1 MTDTI
6 LNTIRLPNTN
16 FERLHERLIS
26 QLKRRI
32 GGDHIS
38 EQVLAA
44 MRNVP
49 RHLFVRESDM
59 AKAYEDYPLSI
70 GHGQTISAPHI
81 VGIMCS
87 LLEIEKGMKILEIG
101 GGSGYHAAVLAE
113 LTGPGGMVYA
123 IERITELAEFARQN
137 LTDAGYEN
145 VVVTAGDGTLGLPEH
160 APYDCI
166 TVACAAP
173 AVPQP
178 LVDQLKRGGRMTIP
192 IGEYTQELYLIHKND
207 VISNEKKGGVVFVP
221 LIGEYGF

>member
-1 MTDTI
+1 MTG
-6 LNTIRLPNTN
+6 TIRLTDTN
-16 FERLHERLIS
+16 FGQLRGRLVD
-26 QLKRRI
+26 QLRRQI
-32 GGDHIS
+32 GGGHIS
-38 EQVLAA
+38 EHVLAA

-49 RHLFVRESDM
+49 RHLFVRESDR
-59 AKAYEDYPLSI
+59 ANAYADYPLSI
-70 GHGQTISAPHI
+70 GYGQTISAPHM

-87 LLEIEKGMKILEIG
+87 LLEIEEGMKILEIG

-113 LTGPGGMVYA
+113 LTGHGGMVYS
-123 IERITELAEFARQN
+123 IERVTELAEFARQN
-137 LTDAGYEN
+137 LRNAGYGN
-145 VVVTAGDGTLGLPEH
+145 VVVTSGDGTIGLSEH

-192 IGEYTQELYLIHKND
+192 IGEYTQELYLVHKND
-207 VISNEKKGGVVFVP
+207 VISKEKSGGVVFVP

>member
-6 LNTIRLPNTN
+6 RLTDTN
-16 FERLHERLIS
+16 SGRLRARLIS
-26 QLKRRI
+26 QLRRQI
-32 GGDHIS
+32 GGGYIS
-38 EQVLAA
+38 EQGLAA
-44 MRNVP
+44 MGNVP
-49 RHLFVRESDM
+49 RHLFVRESDR
-59 AKAYEDYPLSI
+59 ANAYEDYPLSI
-70 GHGQTISAPHI
+70 GHGQTISAPHM

-113 LTGPGGMVYA
+113 LTGPGGVVYS
-123 IERITELAEFARQN
+123 IERVTELAEFARQN
-137 LTDAGYEN
+137 LTDAGYKN
-145 VVVTAGDGTLGLPEH
+145 VVVTTGDGTLGLSEH

-192 IGEYTQELYLIHKND
+192 IGRYTQELYLVHKND
-207 VISNEKKGGVVFVP
+207 VISKEKSGGVVFVP

>member
-6 LNTIRLPNTN
+6 RLTDAN
-16 FERLHERLIS
+16 FERLRARLIS
-26 QLKRRI
+26 QLRRQI
-32 GGDHIS
+32 GGGCIS
-38 EQVLAA
+38 EHVLAA
-44 MRNVP
+44 MGNVP
-49 RHLFVRESDM
+49 RHLFVRERDISN
-59 AKAYEDYPLSI
+59 AYEDYPLPI
-70 GHGQTISAPHI
+70 GHGQTISAPHM

-113 LTGPGGMVYA
+113 LVGPGGMVYS

-137 LTDAGYEN
+137 LTDAGYKN
-145 VVVTAGDGTLGLPEH
+145 VVVTAGDGTLGLSEH

-178 LVDQLKRGGRMTIP
+178 LVDQLKHGGRMTIP
-192 IGEYTQELYLIHKND
+192 IGEYTQELYLVHKND
-207 VISNEKKGGVVFVP
+207 VISKEKSGGVVFVP

>member
-1 MTDTI
+1 MTDM
-6 LNTIRLPNTN
+6 IRLTDAN
-16 FERLHERLIS
+16 FERLRARLIS
-26 QLKRRI
+26 QLRRQI
-32 GGDHIS
+32 GGGYIS

-44 MRNVP
+44 MGNVP
-49 RHLFVRESDM
+49 RHLFVRESDRSN
-59 AKAYEDYPLSI
+59 AYEDYPLSI
-70 GHGQTISAPHI
+70 GHGQTISAPHM

-87 LLEIEKGMKILEIG
+87 LLKIEKGMKILEIG

-113 LTGPGGMVYA
+113 LTGPGGMVYSV
-123 IERITELAEFARQN
+123 ERITELAEFARQN
-137 LTDAGYEN
+137 LTDAGYKN
-145 VVVTAGDGTLGLPEH
+145 VVVTTGDGTLGLSEH

-192 IGEYTQELYLIHKND
+192 IGKYTQELYLVHKND
-207 VISNEKKGGVVFVP
+207 VISKEKSGGVVFVP

>member
-6 LNTIRLPNTN
+6 RLADAN
-16 FERLHERLIS
+16 FERLRARLVS
-26 QLKRRI
+26 QLRRQI
-32 GGDHIS
+32 GGSHIS

-49 RHLFVRESDM
+49 RHLFVRESDLSN
-59 AKAYEDYPLSI
+59 AYEDYPLSI

-113 LTGPGGMVYA
+113 LTGHGGTVYS

-137 LTDAGYEN
+137 LTDAGYKN
-145 VVVTAGDGTLGLPEH
+145 VVVTAGDGTLGLSEH
-160 APYDCI
+160 TPFDCI

-192 IGEYTQELYLIHKND
+192 IGKYTQELYLVHKND
-207 VISNEKKGGVVFVP
+207 VISKKKSGGVVFVP

>member
-6 LNTIRLPNTN
+6 RLTDGNSG
-16 FERLHERLIS
+16 RLRARLTD
-26 QLKRRI
+26 QLRRQI
-32 GGDHIS
+32 GGGYIS

-44 MRNVP
+44 MGNVP
-49 RHLFVRESDM
+49 RHLFVRESDR
-59 AKAYEDYPLSI
+59 ANAYEDYPLSI
-70 GHGQTISAPHI
+70 GHGQTISAPHM

-113 LTGPGGMVYA
+113 LTGPGGVVYS
-123 IERITELAEFARQN
+123 IERVTELAEFARQN
-137 LTDAGYEN
+137 LTDAGYKN
-145 VVVTAGDGTLGLPEH
+145 VIVTTGDGTLGLSEH

-192 IGEYTQELYLIHKND
+192 IGRYTQELYLVHKND
-207 VISNEKKGGVVFVP
+207 VISKEKSGGVVFVP

>member
-6 LNTIRLPNTN
+6 RLADAN
-16 FERLHERLIS
+16 FERLRARLIS
-26 QLKRRI
+26 QLRRQI
-32 GGDHIS
+32 GGGHIS

-44 MRNVP
+44 MGNVP
-49 RHLFVRESDM
+49 RHLFVRESDR
-59 AKAYEDYPLSI
+59 ANAYEDNPLSI
-70 GHGQTISAPHI
+70 GYGQTISAPHI

-87 LLEIEKGMKILEIG
+87 LLEIKKGMKILEIG

-123 IERITELAEFARQN
+123 IERVTELAEFARQN

-145 VVVTAGDGTLGLPEH
+145 VIVTTGDGTLGLSEH
-160 APYDCI
+160 ALYDCI

-178 LVDQLKRGGRMTIP
+178 LIDQLKRGGRMTIP
-192 IGEYTQELYLIHKND
+192 IGRYTQELYLVHKND
-207 VISNEKKGGVVFVP
+207 VISKEKSGGVVFVP

>member
-1 MTDTI
+1 MTDTDFG
-6 LNTIRLPNTN
+6 RL
-16 FERLHERLIS
+16 RARLIS
-26 QLKRRI
+26 QLRRQI
-32 GGDHIS
+32 GGSYIS
-38 EQVLAA
+38 EHVLAA
-44 MRNVP
+44 MGNVP
-49 RHLFVRESDM
+49 RHLFVRESDI
-59 AKAYEDYPLSI
+59 ANAYEDYPLSI
-70 GHGQTISAPHI
+70 GHSQTISAPHI

-113 LTGPGGMVYA
+113 LVGPGGIVYS

-137 LTDAGYEN
+137 LTDAGYKN
-145 VVVTAGDGTLGLPEH
+145 VVVTAGDGTLGLSEH
-160 APYDCI
+160 APYDRI

-192 IGEYTQELYLIHKND
+192 IGEYTQELYLVHKND
-207 VISNEKKGGVVFVP
+207 VISKEKSGGVVFVP

>member
-1 MTDTI
+1 MTDG
-6 LNTIRLPNTN
+6 NSGRLRG
-16 FERLHERLIS
+16 RLVD
-26 QLKRRI
+26 QLRRQI
-32 GGDHIS
+32 GGGYIS

-44 MRNVP
+44 MGNVP
-49 RHLFVRESDM
+49 RHLFVRESDR
-59 AKAYEDYPLSI
+59 ANAYEDYPLSI
-70 GHGQTISAPHI
+70 GHGQTISAPHM

-87 LLEIEKGMKILEIG
+87 LLEIEKGMEILEIG

-113 LTGPGGMVYA
+113 LTGLGGVVYS
-123 IERITELAEFARQN
+123 IERVTELAEFARQN
-137 LTDAGYEN
+137 LTDAGYKN
-145 VVVTAGDGTLGLPEH
+145 VIVTTGDGTLGLSEH

-192 IGEYTQELYLIHKND
+192 IGRYTQELYLVHKND
-207 VISNEKKGGVVFVP
+207 VISKEKSGGVVFVP

>member
-1 MTDTI
+1 MTG
-6 LNTIRLPNTN
+6 TIRLTDTN
-16 FERLHERLIS
+16 SGRLRARLID
-26 QLKRRI
+26 QLRRQI
-32 GGDHIS
+32 SGGHIS

-44 MRNVP
+44 MGNVP
-49 RHLFVRESDM
+49 RHLFVREGDR
-59 AKAYEDYPLSI
+59 ANAYEDYPLSI
-70 GHGQTISAPHI
+70 GHGQTISAPHM

-113 LTGPGGMVYA
+113 LTGHGGMVYS
-123 IERITELAEFARQN
+123 IERVTELAEFARQN
-137 LTDAGYEN
+137 LTDAGYKN
-145 VVVTAGDGTLGLPEH
+145 VVVATGDGTLGLSEH

-192 IGEYTQELYLIHKND
+192 IGKYTQELYLIHKND
-207 VISNEKKGGVVFVP
+207 VISTEKSGGVVFVP

>member
-6 LNTIRLPNTN
+6 RLTDAN
-16 FERLHERLIS
+16 FERLRARLTS
-26 QLKRRI
+26 QLRRQI
-32 GGDHIS
+32 GGSHIS

-44 MRNVP
+44 MGNVP
-49 RHLFVRESDM
+49 RHLFVRESDRSN
-59 AKAYEDYPLSI
+59 AYEDYPLSI
-70 GHGQTISAPHI
+70 GNGQTISAPHM

-87 LLEIEKGMKILEIG
+87 LLEIEKGMNILEIG

-113 LTGPGGMVYA
+113 LTGPGGMVYS
-123 IERITELAEFARQN
+123 IERVTELAEFARQN
-137 LTDAGYEN
+137 LTDAGYKN
-145 VVVTAGDGTLGLPEH
+145 VVVTTGDGTLGLSEH

-192 IGEYTQELYLIHKND
+192 IGRYTQELYLVHKND
-207 VISNEKKGGVVFVP
+207 VISKEKSGGVVFVP

>member
-6 LNTIRLPNTN
+6 RLTDIN
-16 FERLHERLIS
+16 FGRLRGRLVDR
-26 QLKRRI
+26 LRRQI
-32 GGDHIS
+32 GGGHIS
-38 EQVLAA
+38 EQVLDA
-44 MRNVP
+44 MGNVP
-49 RHLFVRESDM
+49 RHLFVRESDR
-59 AKAYEDYPLSI
+59 ANAYEDYPLSI
-70 GHGQTISAPHI
+70 GHGQTISAPHM

-123 IERITELAEFARQN
+123 IERVTELAEFARN
-137 LTDAGYEN
+137 NIRNAGYKN
-145 VVVTAGDGTLGLPEH
+145 VVVTAGDGTLGLSEH

-192 IGEYTQELYLIHKND
+192 IGKYTQELYLIHKND

>member
-6 LNTIRLPNTN
+6 RLTDTN
-16 FERLHERLIS
+16 SGRLRARLID
-26 QLKRRI
+26 QLRRQI
-32 GGDHIS
+32 GGGHIS

-44 MRNVP
+44 MGNVP
-49 RHLFVRESDM
+49 RHLFVRESDR
-59 AKAYEDYPLSI
+59 ANAYEDYPLSI
-70 GHGQTISAPHI
+70 GHGQTISAPHM

-113 LTGPGGMVYA
+113 LVGPGGMVYS
-123 IERITELAEFARQN
+123 IERVTELAEFARQN
-137 LTDAGYEN
+137 LTDAGYKN
-145 VVVTAGDGTLGLPEH
+145 VVVTTGDGTLGLSEH

-192 IGEYTQELYLIHKND
+192 IGRYTQELYLVHKND
-207 VISNEKKGGVVFVP
+207 VISKEKSGGVVFVP

>member
-1 MTDTI
+1 MANMIGLSDA
-6 LNTIRLPNTN
+6 NFGRL
-16 FERLHERLIS
+16 RERLIS
-26 QLKRRI
+26 QLRRQI

-38 EQVLAA
+38 ERVLDA
-44 MRNVP
+44 MGAVP
-49 RHLFVRESDM
+49 RHLFVRESDK
-59 AKAYEDYPLSI
+59 ASAYEDHPLSI
-70 GHGQTISAPHI
+70 GYDQTISAPHI

-113 LTGPGGMVYA
+113 LTGPYGTVYS
-123 IERITELAEFARQN
+123 IERVTKLAEFARQN
-137 LTDAGYEN
+137 LTDAGYKN
-145 VVVTAGDGTLGLPEH
+145 VVVTAGDGTLGLSEH
-160 APYDCI
+160 ALYDCI

-192 IGEYTQELYLIHKND
+192 IGEYTQELYLVHKND